1 MDVRGYAPGM
11 VWQNLTREGRLATA
25 FLVVFGAM
33 LAPPVV
39 YWVNTPALVAGWPVM
54 FLWAVG
60 WASVGVAVLAWAAWT
75 DAFAINDAQ
84 VPPDLAEGPTD
95 AGGDRTTGG
104 ED

>member
-1 MDVRGYAPGM
+1 
-11 VWQNLTREGRLATA
+11 
-25 FLVVFGAM
+25 
-33 LAPPVV
+33 
-39 YWVNTPALVAGWPVM
+39 M

>member
-1 MDVRGYAPGM
+1 M
-11 VWQNLTREGRLATA
+11 VWQNLTREGRLATTL
-25 FLVVFGAM
+25 LVVFGAM
-33 LAPPVV
+33 LAPPIV
-39 YWVNTPALVAGWPVM
+39 YWVNSPALVAGWPVM

-60 WASVGVAVLAWAAWT
+60 WAFVGVAVLAWAAWT

-84 VPPDLAEGPTD
+84 VPPDLADGPTD